1 MLMQMFIQKNGFI
14 FSYDVAFTYSNIK
27 KFLDGQWKVKYCPIY
42 TFKLSDKN
50 LLPMFIQGGKSII
63 VYEISS
69 LQLAFYAAVNDSG
82 AALQNNNN
90 D

>member
-1 MLMQMFIQKNGFI
+1 MESKIL
-14 FSYDVAFTYSNIK
+14 S
-27 KFLDGQWKVKYCPIY
+27 LWY

-50 LLPMFIQGGKSII
+50 ILPTKFIQGGKSII